1 MFRSPPKAVGHIS
14 AVKDKPFIGYEYIMS
29 QSNGKVNLF
38 NRTCPHRFY
47 PIGDQLGPTDNITCK
62 LHGFKYDCNGK
73 PVNQHP
79 YKLNCQSY
87 NLGKSGIVFKNF
99 VEPQHE
105 WVDCIAKETNLEYS
119 HSYTGKSEGSWLWLT
134 EIEADLLHVHKD
146 GIHPWLATEYDV
158 NKIHLENGNGWVYQ
172 KHHSGFWLFIF
183 PYTFVEWAPG
193 CLSLNS
199 IFPGHKNSEWGY
211 SWMTQIYYDP
221 IVKQSDRDV
230 FNRIDEVFIQDV
242 KASEKQTVPY
252 VPYSKAISPLEQQV
266 QYFGEWFKDNVI
278 TNRGV
283 L

>member
-1 MFRSPPKAVGHIS
+1 MFRNPPKVIGHLS
-14 AVKDKPFIGYEYIMS
+14 ATKNGPFIGYEYIMS

-62 LHGFKYDCNGK
+62 LHGFQYDNNGK

-172 KHHSGFWLFIF
+172 KHHNGFWLFIF

-199 IFPGHKNSEWGY
+199 IFPDHKSSEWGY

-221 IVKQSDRDV
+221 SVRQMDRDI
-230 FNRIDEVFIQDV
+230 FNKIDEVFIQDV
-242 KASEKQTVPY
+242 KASEKQTIPY
-252 VPYSKAISPLEQQV
+252 VPYSKALSPLEQQV
-266 QYFGEWFKDNVI
+266 QYFGQWFKDNVI